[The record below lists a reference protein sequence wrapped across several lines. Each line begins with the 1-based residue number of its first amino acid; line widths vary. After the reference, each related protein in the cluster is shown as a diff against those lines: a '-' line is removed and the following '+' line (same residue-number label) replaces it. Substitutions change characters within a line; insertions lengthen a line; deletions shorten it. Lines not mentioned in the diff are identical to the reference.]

1 MLFILIEI
9 IKAAGEENRDNLDAL
24 LKMDRSRLN
33 SDCYDKAL
41 KVAVENERHTNAGK
55 LVLVGATNI
64 EEAMKSAKRLDTKL
78 MLFMVKAVLEGDHQL
93 ITEIK
98 NIRSN
103 PPSRELDGTVTSHSE
118 DTDHTRNPKYATLH
132 SEEMIKHI
140 TEGKLQTRVPIRLA
154 IKQNKSPRVLVELLS
169 ITNINY
175 DTGSVRWSDLSLTEL
190 DVKWIRNL
198 PKHFVI
204 KQLNLSYNWLNSL
217 PISIAMYLRHC
228 TKLDLQQNNIKS
240 IPSLILELPSL
251 RELILSHNRISELPN
266 ALWSASLIQLDL
278 SYNELKTLPDCAT
291 ELCTDSMKVL
301 RLEYNHL
308 RKVPKCVCFLHS
320 LNTLDLSC
328 NPEILVLPVDLGR
341 LKELTELLLDGLDHL
356 YDPPPS
362 VRENSKTCISYLKS
376 QFLKQ
381 GKYYRMK
388 LMLVGR
394 KGVGKTTIVACLRG
408 GRHPG
413 GSTVGVDIG
422 KWSYRPGFRKP
433 SFHFSVW
440 DFAGQEEYYATHQV
454 FLSKRSLYLAVWKV
468 TEGKEGIAELK
479 PWLNNIILRT
489 PGSQILIVATHLDVL
504 ITELGK
510 EQAYAK
516 CDEYRT
522 YLTQSIGCDFIERNV
537 AKIKFVGLK
546 GKHENVSELREEIYK
561 AAEDSKVEGLPI
573 MGSSIPASYEKVD
586 SRLLKVPDPG
596 ILHSI
601 EFKGMVRGLGQPDL
615 QSDDEIRALTLF
627 LHDIGSLLHFDD
639 HRRNL
644 DDLYFVKPQWLSK
657 LMANVIKE
665 DQRNRYV
672 TGGMI
677 TKSDFK
683 KLFIL
688 AGKNITENLLE
699 QYLMLF
705 NRFEIALPL
714 DKQGDVLL
722 VPCFLPS
729 KRPIV
734 VDRINKEHYYCR
746 QFVFCELVT
755 PPGLW
760 SRLLSRLM
768 TTVVKVR
775 DVMDQNDNQ
784 NGELHYWD
792 KGLHYHS
799 GDLLFVIESSPSQGD
814 GISIVYSL
822 KAAQE
827 GLLSQLVTL
836 VQQIVSEWFPGLKYE
851 QIFYCY
857 GGSKERCNGIFKL
870 DEVLNYLVES
880 KSFICKVCHED
891 LDLKVLVPDL
901 LLDDLDSKC
910 ILDVNSIQYCDQNI
924 IWSGKFQ
931 KIYRGSMKFHTSVI
945 VKFYDTAEK
954 DCQLKGYET
963 QLQVFRAE
971 VTYLQ
976 RLKHPCLVSMIGV
989 CKYPNIALVMED
1001 GPMGSLDLCLL
1012 KELPE
1017 VPRIIV
1023 YRIGTQIASALRFLH
1038 SIPVIHRGLNTSKVL
1053 IYSLSLDNLVN
1064 CKLGGLQ
1071 VATYG
1076 GDKEHT
1082 ESTFARQFI
1091 APEVSKQAVYD
1102 QRVDIFSFGMV
1113 LFQLMQRSYPTE
1125 LRQSIPEWEIPWPL
1139 KSISSIPDSELHH
1152 MRTLAKNC
1160 CSLNPAG
1167 RPDLQ
1172 VAVEQLCNPEFQLV
1186 TDVITINGNVPCAC
1200 TRSCLQ
1206 CSTTTA
1212 SCANCNNTEVWM
1224 CCQNVA
1230 GAEFIS
1236 FSSKN
1241 WKLESERRQFIKG
1254 HQVYDMVSHG
1264 EHVWAASSQAGRKG
1278 LLLRFD
1284 DRKNIVVPVQSKI
1297 IKSDN
1302 SGLPDSDYGV
1312 SLACSDNHVYVG
1324 TVNGWCLMFPI
1335 DISYD
1340 TLPTLEKQLSC
1351 HYIRSM
1357 VVVKRS
1363 SLLWVSAGEHILF
1376 VNLSSLEEFNQSR
1389 KSANINDGG
1398 AGKLLLSPDEEVV
1411 WSVRITKHSISAWKA
1426 PKQEVICVFDSH
1438 KLMDKSIDE
1447 QQSRIKSANVVLDT
1461 LWVGLISGH
1470 ILAVSTLLPERAL
1483 IIMEP
1488 YTQLVETLVPIYGKY
1503 PMMISVGIDYQ
1514 LEKQSRTKKQKSV
1527 DIVLWEAVS
1536 AKHMLQM
1543 SYLSAG
1549 SAWLNDTSLNE
1560 VCWYSCYIV
1569 LCLYVL
1575 FVQVTE
1581 QYTGKQHNM
1590 K

>member
-24 LKMDRSRLN
+24 LKMDRSKLN

-41 KVAVENERHTNAGK
+41 KAAVENERHTNAEK

-64 EEAMKSAKRLDTKL
+64 EEAMESANRLHTKL
-78 MLFMVKAVLEGDHQL
+78 MLLMVKAVLEDDHQL
-93 ITEIK
+93 VTEIK
-98 NIRSN
+98 NIRSKP
-103 PPSRELDGTVTSHSE
+103 PPSSELDKTLTSHSE
-118 DTDHTRNPKYATLH
+118 DTDHTRNPKYATLY
-132 SEEMIKHI
+132 SEEMIRHI
-140 TEGKLQTRVPIRLA
+140 TGGKLRTRVPIRLA
-154 IKQNKSPRVLVELLS
+154 IKNKSPRVLVELLS
-169 ITNINY
+169 ITNINF
-175 DTGSVRWSDLSLTEL
+175 DAGSVGWSYLSLTEL
-190 DVKWIRNL
+190 DVEWIRNL
-198 PKHFVI
+198 PKHLVI
-204 KQLNLSYNWLNSL
+204 KQLNLSYNWLTSL
-217 PISIAMYLRHC
+217 PFSIAVCLRHC

-240 IPSLILELPSL
+240 IPSLILELPSVK
-251 RELILSHNRISELPN
+251 ELILSHNRISELPN

-278 SYNELKTLPDCAT
+278 SYNELKTLPVCAT
-291 ELCTDSMKVL
+291 ELCADSMKVL

-308 RKVPKCVCFLHS
+308 RKVPKCVCFLHN
-320 LNTLDLSC
+320 LNTLDLSH

-341 LKELTELLLDGLDHL
+341 LRELTQLLLDGLDHL
-356 YDPPPS
+356 YDPPSS
-362 VRENSKTCISYLKS
+362 VRENSTTCISYLRS

-381 GKYYRMK
+381 GKYYHMK
-388 LMLVGR
+388 FMLVGK

-408 GRHPG
+408 RRHPG

-422 KWSYRPGFRKP
+422 RWSYRPGFRKP
-433 SFHFSVW
+433 TFHFSVW

-454 FLSKRSLYLAVWKV
+454 FLSKRSLYLAVWNV
-468 TEGKEGIAELK
+468 TEGKKGIADLK

-489 PGSQILIVATHLDVL
+489 PGSQILIVATHLDLL

-516 CDEYRT
+516 CDEYRAH
-522 YLTQSIGCDFIERNV
+522 LTQSIGCNFIERNV

-561 AAEDSKVEGLPI
+561 AAEDTKVDGLPV
-573 MGSSIPASYEKVD
+573 MGSNIPASYEKVD

-601 EFKGMVRGLGQPDL
+601 EFKGMVRSLRQPDL
-615 QSDDEIRALTLF
+615 QSDDEIRALALF

-677 TKSDFK
+677 NKSDFK
-683 KLFIL
+683 ELFIL
-688 AGKNITENLLE
+688 AGKNVTEDLLE
-699 QYLMLF
+699 QYLILF
-705 NRFEIALPL
+705 NRFEVALPL

-729 KRPIV
+729 IRPAV
-734 VDRINKEHYYCR
+734 VDKIYKEHHYRR
-746 QFVFCELVT
+746 QVEFCESVT

-768 TTVVKVR
+768 TTVVEVR
-775 DVMDQNDNQ
+775 DLMDQNGNQ
-784 NGELHYWD
+784 NGEELHYWD
-792 KGLHYHS
+792 EGLYYHS
-799 GDLLFVIESSPSQGD
+799 GDLRFVIESSPSQGD

-827 GLLSQLVTL
+827 GLLSQLVNL
-836 VQQIVSEWFPGLKYE
+836 VQQIVGEWFPGLKYE
-851 QIFYCY
+851 QIFCCY

-870 DEVLNYLVES
+870 DEVLNCLVES
-880 KSFICKVCHED
+880 KPFICKVCHED
-891 LDLKVLVPDL
+891 LNLKVLVPDL
-901 LLDDLDSKC
+901 LLDDLDPKC
-910 ILDVNSIQYCDQNI
+910 ILDISSIQYCDQNI

-931 KIYRGSMKFHTSVI
+931 KIYRGSMNFQTSVI
-945 VKFYDTAEK
+945 VKFYDTNEK
-954 DCQLKGYET
+954 DSQLKGYET

-1001 GPMGSLDLCLL
+1001 GPMGSLDSCLL

-1017 VPRIIV
+1017 VPRLVV
-1023 YRIGTQIASALRFLH
+1023 YRIGAQIASALRFLH
-1038 SIPVIHRGLNTSKVL
+1038 TIPVIHRGLNTSKVL
-1053 IYSLSLDNLVN
+1053 IYSLSLDSLVN

-1071 VATYG
+1071 VATC
-1076 GDKEHT
+1076 GDKERI

-1113 LFQLMQRSYPTE
+1113 LFQLMQRSYPNE
-1125 LRQSIPEWEIPWPL
+1125 LRQSIPEWEMPWPL
-1139 KSISSIPDSELHH
+1139 KSISVPDSELHH
-1152 MRTLAKNC
+1152 LRTLVKNC

-1172 VAVEQLCNPEFQLV
+1172 EAVEQLCNPVFQLV
-1186 TDVITINGNVPCAC
+1186 TDVITFNGNITCAC
-1200 TRSCLQ
+1200 TSSCLQ
-1206 CSTTTA
+1206 CCETTA
-1212 SCANCNNTEVWM
+1212 TASYANCNNTEVWV
-1224 CCQNVA
+1224 CCQYVE
-1230 GAEFIS
+1230 GSEFIL
-1236 FSSKN
+1236 FSSKG
-1241 WKLESERRQFIKG
+1241 WKLESERRLFIKN
-1254 HQVYDMVSHG
+1254 HQIYAMVSRG
-1264 EHVWAASSQAGRKG
+1264 EHVWAASIQAGHKG
-1278 LLLRFD
+1278 SLLIFD
-1284 DRKNIVVPVQSKI
+1284 DRKKAEYVVVPVHVQSKI

-1302 SGLPDSDYGV
+1302 SLPDSDYGI
-1312 SLACSDNHVYVG
+1312 SLACSDSHLYVG

-1335 DISYD
+1335 DIGYD

-1363 SLLWVSAGEHILF
+1363 SLLWVSAGDHILF
-1376 VNLSSLEEFNQSR
+1376 ANLSNLEFNQSR
-1389 KSANINDGG
+1389 KSANINDGRV
-1398 AGKLLLSPDEEVV
+1398 GKLLLSPDEEVV
-1411 WSVRITKHSISAWKA
+1411 WSVGTNGHSISAWKA
-1426 PKQEVICVFDSH
+1426 QKQEVICLFNSDD
-1438 KLMDKSIDE
+1438 LMDRKIDK
-1447 QQSRIKSANVVLDT
+1447 QKSRIKSANVVLDT

-1470 ILAVSTLLPERAL
+1470 ILAVSTTLPERAL

-1488 YTQLVETLVPIYGKY
+1488 YSQMVETLVPIYGKD
-1503 PMMISVGIDYQ
+1503 PMMISVGKDYQ
-1514 LEKQSRTKKQKSV
+1514 LEKQSRIKKQRSV

-1549 SAWLNDTSLNE
+1549 NAWLNDTSLQE
-1560 VCWYSCYIV
+1560 VCLYSC
-1569 LCLYVL
+1569 
-1575 FVQVTE
+1575 
-1581 QYTGKQHNM
+1581 
-1590 K
+1590 